1 MGIISVSLPDGLAEQ
16 MDKLIAERG
25 YSGRSDFIRAA
36 VRDFIYPLVQED
48 NRTGARSATM
58 TLVYPTSIEKKVSE
72 VAHEYGSIITSL
84 MHSHVGRERCVT
96 VYIVEGDSGAI
107 RRFTAEF
114 KKLKDTE
121 LVSPIY
127 TDAKD

>member
-1 MGIISVSLPDGLAEQ
+1 MGIISVSLPDGLAER

-48 NRTGARSATM
+48 NRPGARSATV

-96 VYIVEGDSGAI
+96 VYIVEGESGAI
-107 RRFTAEF
+107 RKFTAEF